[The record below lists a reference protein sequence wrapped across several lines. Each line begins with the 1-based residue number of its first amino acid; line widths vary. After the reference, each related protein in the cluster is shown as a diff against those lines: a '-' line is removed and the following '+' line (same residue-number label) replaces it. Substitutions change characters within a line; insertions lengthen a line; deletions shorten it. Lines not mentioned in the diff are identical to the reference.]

1 MTTSFAR
8 WPFERWL
15 MALTMACVAVAARA
29 DGEQRLLRWRLVM
42 PPPVSAAS
50 ASAPALPMVPN
61 GCARTDEEW
70 KTWRESTIR
79 YLLQLHKPTK
89 DECKPGKSG
98 RSGICDP
105 YLNRDEVSNRS
116 SLVVAA
122 LDQCA
127 AAKQPAPDAI
137 LRNLERFV
145 RGQHNANYLLP
156 NPQHQFGH
164 GGHGLELNDEAYLCN
179 DRVKQALE
187 LPCLLKSQ
195 EFLGYLSRPQ
205 DYGKAHELIQKQN
218 RGEPLGNRCEPDG
231 TQWDTLFYRSRM
243 LTTPDEAEALGRFLV
258 VVPAQDKDKLT
269 GYDRWIQFGIW
280 APGRKGGKVP
290 DKLQNVSVV
299 AVSRVPEPAK
309 GQELPAGSFDA
320 MADWYRC
327 TDTTCG
333 PAARASDGAT
343 LARNA
348 CMDEPDRDA
357 KVQLKYRLAVSGQS
371 EDCQRCHKHM
381 PVGIHTDKVF
391 VPTKAGHLEAL
402 KPAAAASA
410 VAAINDKIYREDSYQ
425 RLARFMLNP
434 DDKMANWRNS
444 GEFGFGTSPENF
456 VDANGNAV
464 GSGRRDSDSVKAC
477 AAPAILTVDQVKRI
491 KSAMQCDS
499 CHHARPYPEP
509 KFGVLNYPL
518 ATDLR
523 WPTAFNN
530 MSKLAPNIIRS
541 HILRGVMPLEVDGAA
556 ADGVLKPTILDK
568 VGKVD
573 KVLREVLYRCLSR
586 EYFDPSDPAGPSGL
600 FVDWL
605 RKDPVPATLL
615 KVTAK
620 PVAALSSPAAL
631 ASKPMAAAH
640 AATPASAAPPA
651 PVPTPESLYRVN
663 CGKCHF
669 PTAKGPKLSGIL
681 GRTLAGDSNY
691 GDYSTGLKLLGGKGE
706 KWTNDLLMEF
716 LENPNKFV
724 DQKAG
729 TTDGSEMKK
738 VFPDEDIRRAI
749 IKHLSK
755 L

>member
-1 MTTSFAR
+1 M
-8 WPFERWL
+8 
-15 MALTMACVAVAARA
+15 
-29 DGEQRLLRWRLVM
+29 
-42 PPPVSAAS
+42 
-50 ASAPALPMVPN
+50 PN
-61 GCARTDEEW
+61 GCAQTDDEW
-70 KTWRESTIR
+70 KAWRESTMR

-98 RSGICDP
+98 ICDP

-116 SLVVAA
+116 SVVVAA

-127 AAKQPAPDAI
+127 AAKLPAPEAI
-137 LRNLERFV
+137 LGNLARFV
-145 RGQHNANYLLP
+145 RAQHNANYQLP

-164 GGHGLELNDEAYLCN
+164 GGHGLELSDEAYLCN
-179 DRVKQALE
+179 DKVKQALA

-195 EFLGYLSRPQ
+195 EFLGFLGRPQ
-205 DYGKAHELIQKQN
+205 DYGKAHALIQKQN
-218 RGEPLGNRCEPDG
+218 RGEPLGNQCEPDG
-231 TQWDTLFYRSRM
+231 TKWDTLFYRSRM

-391 VPTKAGHLEAL
+391 VPTKAGHLAAL

-410 VAAINDKIYREDSYQ
+410 VAAINERIYWEDSYQ
-425 RLARFMLNP
+425 RLARFMINP
-434 DDKMANWRNS
+434 EDKMADWRNN
-444 GEFGFGTSPENF
+444 GEYGFGASPEHF
-456 VDANGNAV
+456 TDESGK
-464 GSGRRDSDSVKAC
+464 SIGRRDRSSLKEC
-477 AAPAILTVDQVKRI
+477 AKPVELTVDQVNKVMA
-491 KSAMQCDS
+491 AMRCDS
-499 CHHARPYPEP
+499 CHHARPKPGP
-509 KFGVLNYPL
+509 KVGVLNYPL
-518 ATDLR
+518 ATDVR
-523 WPTAFNN
+523 WPTAFNYG
-530 MSKLAPNIIRS
+530 SKVGPNIIRS
-541 HILRGVMPLEVDGAA
+541 HILRGVMPPQHDDAA
-556 ADGVLKPTILDK
+556 LNPSSEDDK
-568 VGKVD
+568 
-573 KVLREVLYRCLSR
+573 LREVLYRCLSR
-586 EYFDPSDPAGPSGL
+586 EYFDPRDPAGPSGL
-600 FVDWL
+600 FLDWL
-605 RKDPVPATLL
+605 RKDPVPSTMI

-620 PVAALSSPAAL
+620 PVIAPPLPAAPTP
-631 ASKPMAAAH
+631 KPMAAAH
-640 AATPASAAPPA
+640 AAKPASAAPSA

-669 PTAKGPKLSGIL
+669 PGKPGPKLSGIL
-681 GRTLAGDSNY
+681 GRTLAGDSLY
-691 GDYSTGLKLLGGKGE
+691 GGYSTGLKLLGDKGG
-706 KWTNDLLMEF
+706 KWTEDLLVEF
-716 LENPNKFV
+716 LKNPNDFV
-724 DQKAG
+724 NLKAG
-729 TTDGSEMKK
+729 TTEGSEMDKE
-738 VFPDEDIRRAI
+738 VSDENIRRSI
-749 IKHLSK
+749 LKHLSK